1 MKTDPLLAI
10 GERMVLGTHHF
21 HADDIIAFARK
32 FDPQPFHLD
41 PEAAAD
47 SLFGGLCASGW
58 HTVAVWMKLNV
69 AAIDRS
75 HANAASNNL
84 PVPEYGPSPGIRNLR
99 WIKPVFAGSTITYSR
114 TVSGIRALPAR
125 QGWSLLETAG
135 DAWNE
140 KDEPV
145 MSFTS
150 AVLLKLP
157 ETGTDQE

>member
-1 MKTDPLLAI
+1 MKHDPLLAI
-10 GERMVLGTHHF
+10 GERIVLGTHHF
-21 HADDIIAFARK
+21 SEEDIIAFARK

-41 PEAAAD
+41 PEAAAE

-69 AAIDRS
+69 SAIARS
-75 HANAASNNL
+75 HANAIRNNL

-114 TVSGIRALPAR
+114 TVSGIRALRSRP
-125 QGWSLLETAG
+125 GWSLLETAG

-140 KDEPV
+140 KQEPV
-145 MSFTS
+145 LSFTS

-157 ETGTDQE
+157 ETDVESQ